1 MLVMNLQGKKQKQTQ
16 QKEGEGKV
24 PVAEFL
30 HAKIQQKP
38 TITGFG
44 FMWIQA
50 GQELDQNI
58 RG

>member
-1 MLVMNLQGKKQKQTQ
+1 MNLQGKKQKQTQ